1 MLMTQLINIEGAIES
16 QFKVVGQVY
25 ETDNYSLFGYIK
37 GNREISSS
45 NLKKVTESLKK
56 RRIKET
62 SILVGYVPDDKD
74 GKIFHILDGQH
85 RFESCKK
92 LGLPISFVVYEDYN
106 PSDMDKSLGVIELL
120 NTASKTWDVSN
131 FMISKAIIGN
141 VNYQRYAE
149 LYNKYPIEHE
159 VIFYIFA
166 EITKKKTN
174 FNEFKEGKF
183 ELTEEQA
190 KKIDEKLK
198 FLTNFSAKIANKS
211 GKRYYYK
218 ALIDASMSPN
228 LLVDRLIERFNDEK
242 FDPSPVTK
250 ICEAI
255 KIIRKRYN
263 GRDSHKMELIT
274 GKHDRLKPIFVG

>member
-1 MLMTQLINIEGAIES
+1 MLMTQLINTEGAIES

-131 FMISKAIIGN
+131 FMISKATIGN

-149 LYNKYPIEHE
+149 LYNKYSIEHE
-159 VIFYIFA
+159 VVFYIFA

-190 KKIDEKLK
+190 EKINEKLK
-198 FLTNFSAKIANKS
+198 FLTNFSIKIGDK

-218 ALIDASMSPN
+218 ALIDVSMLPN
-228 LLVDRLIERFNDEK
+228 LCVERLIERFNDKK
-242 FDPSPVTK
+242 FELPDVKK
-250 ICEAI
+250 INDAI
-255 KIIRKRYN
+255 VVIRKRYN
-263 GRDSHKMELIT
+263 GKDKHKMELLT
-274 GKHDRLKPIFVG
+274 KGENLKPVIFE

>member
-1 MLMTQLINIEGAIES
+1 MYNLIFNQGATES

-25 ETDNYSLFGYIK
+25 ETDNYSLFGYIR

-92 LGLPISFVVYEDYN
+92 LGLPISFVIYEDYN

-131 FMISKAIIGN
+131 FMISKATIGN

-149 LYNKYPIEHE
+149 LYNKYSIEHE

-198 FLTNFSAKIANKS
+198 FLTNFSIKIGDK

-218 ALIDASMSPN
+218 ALIDVSMVPN
-228 LLVDRLIERFNDEK
+228 LCVERLIERFNDKK
-242 FDPSPVTK
+242 FELPDVKK
-250 ICEAI
+250 INDAI
-255 KIIRKRYN
+255 VIIRKRYN
-263 GRDSHKMELIT
+263 GKDKHKMELLT
-274 GKHDRLKPIFVG
+274 KGENLKPVIFE

>member
-1 MLMTQLINIEGAIES
+1 MLMTQLINTEGAIES
-16 QFKVVGQVY
+16 QFKVIGQVY
-25 ETDNYSLFGYIK
+25 ETDNYSLFGYIR

-131 FMISKAIIGN
+131 FMISKATIGN

-149 LYNKYPIEHE
+149 LYNKYSIEHE
-159 VIFYIFA
+159 VVFYIFA

-190 KKIDEKLK
+190 EKINEKLK
-198 FLTNFSAKIANKS
+198 FLTNFSIKIGDK

-218 ALIDASMSPN
+218 ALIDVSMLPN
-228 LLVDRLIERFNDEK
+228 LCVERLIERFNDKK
-242 FDPSPVTK
+242 FELPDVKK
-250 ICEAI
+250 INDAI
-255 KIIRKRYN
+255 VVIRKRYN
-263 GRDSHKMELIT
+263 GKDKHKMELLT
-274 GKHDRLKPIFVG
+274 KGENLKPVIFE

>member
-1 MLMTQLINIEGAIES
+1 MNKLLLTEGVGES
-16 QFKVVGQVY
+16 QFKVIGQVY
-25 ETDNYSLFGYIK
+25 ETNNYSLFGYIR

-45 NLKKVTESLKK
+45 NLKKITESLKK

-62 SILVGYVPDDKD
+62 SILVGHVPDDKN

-92 LGLPISFVVYEDYN
+92 LGLPISFVIYQDYN

-131 FMISKAIIGN
+131 FMISKATIGN
-141 VNYQRYAE
+141 VNYQRYVE

-166 EITKKKTN
+166 EVTNKKTS
-174 FNEFKEGKF
+174 FNEFKEGNF
-183 ELTEEQA
+183 ELTENQMDEIN
-190 KKIDEKLK
+190 KKLM
-198 FLTNFSAKIANKS
+198 FLTNFSTKIGDK

-218 ALIDASMSPN
+218 ALIDASMAPN
-228 LLVDRLIERFNDEK
+228 VLIDRLIERFNDEK
-242 FDPSPVTK
+242 FEPPKVTSIK
-250 ICEAI
+250 EAI
-255 KIIRKRYN
+255 IQIRKKYN
-263 GRDSHKMELIT
+263 GKDKHKMELIT
-274 GKHDRLKPIFVG
+274 GKNDTLRPVFID

>member
-1 MLMTQLINIEGAIES
+1 MKTHIINSQGAIES

-198 FLTNFSAKIANKS
+198 FLTNFSIKIGDK

-218 ALIDASMSPN
+218 ALIDASMLPN
-228 LLVDRLIERFNDEK
+228 LCVERLIERFNDKK
-242 FDPSPVTK
+242 FELPDVKK
-250 ICEAI
+250 INDAI
-255 KIIRKRYN
+255 VIIRKRYN
-263 GRDSHKMELIT
+263 GKDKHKMELLT
-274 GKHDRLKPIFVG
+274 KGENLKPVIFE

>member
-1 MLMTQLINIEGAIES
+1 MQTLLKNNEGAIES

-25 ETDNYSLFGYIK
+25 ETDNYSLFGYIR

-92 LGLPISFVVYEDYN
+92 LGLPISFVIYEDYN

-131 FMISKAIIGN
+131 FMISKAMIGN

-159 VIFYIFA
+159 VIFYIFG
-166 EITKKKTN
+166 EVTKKKTS

-183 ELTEEQA
+183 ELTEEQMNEIN
-190 KKIDEKLK
+190 KKLM
-198 FLTNFSAKIANKS
+198 FLTNFSAKIADKA

-218 ALIDASMSPN
+218 ALIDASMLPKLSIE
-228 LLVDRLIERFNDEK
+228 RLSDRFNDKTFE
-242 FDPSPVTK
+242 PPGVTT
-250 ICEAI
+250 INEAI
-255 KIIRKRYN
+255 QTIRKRYN
-263 GRDSHKMELIT
+263 GRDTHKMELVT
-274 GKHDRLKPIFVG
+274 EGKKLKPIFL